1 MDHKDMI
8 LHLMVVIKEA
18 RSLQMPMWL
27 LNSSLLMMQKPILL
41 LLDGAAAIAAGS

>member
-27 LNSSLLMMQKPILL
+27 LNSFLAHDAEADTS
-41 LLDGAAAIAAGS
+41 AT